1 VIKQIQGHAGVEI
14 DRTVH
19 NQEYKLYEELGALA
33 RFVDNA
39 KNAISAASPQIMSS
53 SAQLPTA
60 ASHLSDLS
68 KITEDGTLEVMRL
81 TEMMQDNHGQ
91 IAKDLSAVVEVLRAM
106 DCVSLAERL
115 GNVTTVLAQDDK
127 YLTEIMTALSFQD
140 LVAQRVKKL
149 VAILDEVQGKLMEL
163 VVVFGLQGSCEVA
176 SDAGTAGDLLKQLEE
191 SKTTAM
197 QQKVADDILAQ
208 FGFK

>member
-1 VIKQIQGHAGVEI
+1 MY
-14 DRTVH
+14 
-19 NQEYKLYEELGALA
+19 NQEHKLYEELGALA

-39 KNAISAASPQIMSS
+39 KNAISAAGPQIMSS
-53 SAQLPTA
+53 STQLPTA

-68 KITEDGTLEVMRL
+68 KMTEDGTLEVMRL

-91 IAKDLSAVVEVLRAM
+91 IAKDLSAVVDVLRAM
-106 DCVSLAERL
+106 DCVTLAGRL
-115 GNVTTVLAQDDK
+115 GNVTSVLAQDDK

-149 VAILDEVQGKLMEL
+149 VTILDDVQGKLMEL
-163 VVVFGLQGSCEVA
+163 VVVFGLQGSCEAA

>member
-1 VIKQIQGHAGVEI
+1 MY
-14 DRTVH
+14 
-19 NQEYKLYEELGALA
+19 NQEHKLYEELGALA

-39 KNAISAASPQIMSS
+39 KNAISAAGPQIMSS
-53 SAQLPTA
+53 STQLPTA

-68 KITEDGTLEVMRL
+68 KMTEDGTLEVMRL

-106 DCVSLAERL
+106 DCVTLAGRL
-115 GNVTTVLAQDDK
+115 GNVTSVLAQDDK

-149 VAILDEVQGKLMEL
+149 VTILDDVQGKLMEL
-163 VVVFGLQGSCEVA
+163 VVVFGLQGSCEAA

>member
-1 VIKQIQGHAGVEI
+1 VYKQDH
-14 DRTVH
+14 
-19 NQEYKLYEELGALA
+19 KLYEELGALA

-39 KNAISAASPQIMSS
+39 RNAISAASSQIISS

-106 DCVSLAERL
+106 DCVTLAGRL
-115 GNVTTVLAQDDK
+115 GNLTSVLAQDDK

-140 LVAQRVKKL
+140 LVAQRVKNL
-149 VAILDEVQGKLMEL
+149 VVILDEVQRRLMEL
-163 VVVFGLQGSCEVA
+163 IVVFGLQQNGEHAADV
-176 SDAGTAGDLLKQLEE
+176 GTAGDLLKQLEE
-191 SKTTAM
+191 SNTTAM
-197 QQKVADDILAQ
+197 KQKVAADILAQ